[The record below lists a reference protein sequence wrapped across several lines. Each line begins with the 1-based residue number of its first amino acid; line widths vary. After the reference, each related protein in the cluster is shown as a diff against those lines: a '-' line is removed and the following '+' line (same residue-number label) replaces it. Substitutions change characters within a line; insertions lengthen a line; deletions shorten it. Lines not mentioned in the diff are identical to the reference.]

1 MAGNADL
8 IMYYETTHAERVGS
22 NAIEISAI
30 TVGPLQENCYLVVDT
45 ASKHAVVVDPG
56 DEADR
61 IVDVLHS
68 NEARLTAIW
77 LTHGH
82 VDHVGAVAPLVS
94 RYGVPV
100 YLHPSD
106 LPLYERAAV
115 TGRMYGMSF
124 EQPGPPDR
132 SLRDG
137 DSVVCGTVSFQVIHV
152 PGHSPGQVA
161 CVGNGVCL
169 SGDLLFAGSIGRT
182 DLPLSNP
189 ADMHQSLLKISTLAD
204 DVVVLPGHGEV
215 TTIGREKVGN
225 PFLRGLARP
234 IGS

>member
-1 MAGNADL
+1 M
-8 IMYYETTHAERVGS
+8 TTHAERVGS
-22 NAIEISAI
+22 SATKAIEISAI
-30 TVGPLQENCYLVVDT
+30 TVGPLQENCYLVMDT
-45 ASKHAVVVDPG
+45 ASRDAVLVDPG
-56 DEADR
+56 DESDR
-61 IVDVLHS
+61 IIDVLQS
-68 NEARLTAIW
+68 NQARLTAIW

-82 VDHVGAVAPLVS
+82 VDHVGAVAPLVGAF
-94 RYGVPV
+94 GVPV

-124 EQPGPPDR
+124 EQPAAPDHE
-132 SLRDG
+132 LREG

-161 CVGNGVCL
+161 FVGSGVCL

-189 ADMHQSLLKISTLAD
+189 ADMHRSLLKISALAD

-215 TTIGREKVGN
+215 TTIGREKASN
-225 PFLRGLARP
+225 PFLRGIARP